1 MVGPGI
7 HPNDG
12 LLWKILTTNRAEV
25 AIVLH
30 RGGDEVRG
38 VMEFFFYLMIPKFVF
53 SRELTGVDFT

>member
-1 MVGPGI
+1 MTIDRV
-7 HPNDG
+7 
-12 LLWKILTTNRAEV
+12 EV

-38 VMEFFFYLMIPKFVF
+38 VVEFCFYLMIPKFAF